1 MKKKL
6 IIIGCI
12 LFCFGCSKD
21 SDTLNY
27 VEANEKIINNNAILI
42 DVGTKE
48 EYDTDHI
55 MGAKSLPLDSISSDN
70 AANVIDSQDKEII
83 IYCRKDSEC
92 TDAINNLKSLGYTN
106 VYNFGLKSNWK
117 N

>member
-42 DVGTKE
+42 DVGTID
-48 EYDTDHI
+48 EYNKISDEQLASKAYNAWCT
-55 MGAKSLPLDSISSDN
+55 GA
-70 AANVIDSQDKEII
+70 
-83 IYCRKDSEC
+83 R
-92 TDAINNLKSLGYTN
+92 
-106 VYNFGLKSNWK
+106 
-117 N
+117 